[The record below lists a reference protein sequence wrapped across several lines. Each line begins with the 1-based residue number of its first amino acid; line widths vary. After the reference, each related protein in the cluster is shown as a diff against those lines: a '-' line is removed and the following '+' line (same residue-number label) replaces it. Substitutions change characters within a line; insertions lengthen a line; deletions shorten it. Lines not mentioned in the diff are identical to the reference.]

1 MDDSTFLEA
10 VKSAALL
17 RGDFT
22 LRSGRKSSYYLDKYG
37 FVTDPAVLRE
47 LAARLA
53 TLAGDPASFDRVAGP
68 ELGGVP
74 IATAVSLLTGK
85 PTVLIRNQKK
95 DYGTAK
101 RFEGKLER
109 GDRVIVTEDIAT
121 SGGQAIEAA
130 KLLRD
135 ECGCEVVKVLVA
147 IDREEGGREAV
158 EAAGFAFASVLTQ
171 ERAGDRGVRQRL
183 RRSWLRQAMGKR
195 GRGKEGKREKVRQE
209 TARLRRGR
217 RGRH

>member
-1 MDDSTFLEA
+1 MTDSEFIAA
-10 VKSAALL
+10 VTSSALL
-17 RGDFT
+17 RGEFT
-22 LRSGRKSSYYLDKYG
+22 LRSGRTSSYYLDKYG
-37 FVTDPAVLRE
+37 FVTDPAVLGE
-47 LAARLA
+47 LAVRVAA
-53 TLAGDPASFDRVAGP
+53 IAGEGFDRIAGP

-74 IATAVSLLTGK
+74 IATAVSLLTAK

-101 RFEGKLER
+101 RFEGTLHA

-135 ECGCEVVKVLVA
+135 ECGCEVVKVIVA

-158 EAAGFAFASVLTQ
+158 EAAGFAFASVLTKTDL
-171 ERAGDRGVRQRL
+171 GIG
-183 RRSWLRQAMGKR
+183 G
-195 GRGKEGKREKVRQE
+195 
-209 TARLRRGR
+209 
-217 RGRH
+217 

>member
-1 MDDSTFLEA
+1 MDDRTFIEA
-10 VKSAALL
+10 IESAAVL

-22 LRSGRKSSYYLDKYG
+22 LRSGRRSSYYLDKYG

-47 LAARLA
+47 LATRFAV
-53 TLAGDPASFDRVAGP
+53 LAGDPGSFDRIAGP

-101 RFEGKLER
+101 RFEGTLER

-130 KLLRD
+130 QLLRD
-135 ECGCEVVKVLVA
+135 DCGCEVVKVLVA

-158 EAAGFAFASVLTQ
+158 EAAGFAFASVLTKSDLGI
-171 ERAGDRGVRQRL
+171 AD
-183 RRSWLRQAMGKR
+183 
-195 GRGKEGKREKVRQE
+195 
-209 TARLRRGR
+209 
-217 RGRH
+217 